1 MESAHRKPNALIN
14 ESSPYLLQ
22 HAYNPVNWFPWSE
35 EALKKAQEEDKLILV
50 SIGYSACHWCHV
62 MERECFEDGLTA
74 EIMNEHFVCIKVD
87 REERPDIDHLYMTAV
102 HLMGGRGGWP
112 LNVFALPDGKP
123 VYGGTYYPKP
133 QWQKVLKELRT
144 LYTEQRSEVEAYG
157 ERLASGI
164 QQSELFKVQDGTKIT
179 RGDLDAAIARWKNG
193 LDHEDGGPNRAPK
206 FPLPNNYQA
215 LLRYAHLS
223 GDDAL
228 MQHVHLTLDKMAMGG
243 IYDQVG
249 GGFARYSTDVFWK
262 VPHFEKMLYDNGQ
275 LLSLYAEAA
284 LQSGNARYRE
294 VVEETIE
301 FTLRELRSPEG
312 GFYSALDADSEG
324 EEGKF
329 YVWEMNELEK
339 ALNTEELNLL
349 NSQFHLDEKGYWEH
363 DRYVLMRRSADA
375 STPELKALLSKMLSI
390 RETRVRPGLDDKIL
404 LSWNAM
410 MLRGLADAYR
420 VFRNEAWLKLAEENL
435 NFIQTHMMQE
445 NGELWHTWKNGKASI
460 HGFLEDYVW
469 LIDALCGLYEATFE
483 EQYLEEASRLMYVC
497 LSIFPTAGKG
507 LLYFTSDRHGEWVAR
522 TIETS
527 DNVIPAS
534 NSVLAV
540 NLYRLGLLVGK
551 PEWMARASEMS
562 TTVRNELL
570 NYGPGYSNWM
580 MLAMFDA
587 FDGKE
592 LVACGENVKAQ
603 MQRIQQVYHPVLVPV
618 AAGLKSKLS
627 IAQNRRENLWY
638 LCRNGACDLPVSSI
652 EEVLHALATSN

>member
-22 HAYNPVNWFPWSE
+22 HAYNPVNWFPWSNA
-35 EALKKAQEEDKLILV
+35 ALKKAQEEDKLILV

-144 LYTEQRSEVEAYG
+144 LYAEQRSEVVEYG

-164 QQSELFKVQDGTKIT
+164 QQSELFKVQEGTKIT
-179 RGDLDAAIARWKNG
+179 RADLDAAIARWKNG

-223 GDDAL
+223 GDEAL

-284 LQSGNARYRE
+284 LQSGKARYQE

-301 FTLRELRSPEG
+301 FVARELRSPEG

-329 YVWEMNELEK
+329 YVWEMEELEK

-435 NFIQTHMMQE
+435 NFIRTHMMQE
-445 NGELWHTWKNGKASI
+445 NGELWHNWKNGKASI

-469 LIDALCGLYEATFE
+469 FIEALCGLYEATFE
-483 EQYLEEASRLMYVC
+483 EQYLEEATRLMYVC
-497 LSIFPTAGKG
+497 LSIFPSAGKG

-540 NLYRLGLLVGK
+540 NLYRLGLLMSK
-551 PEWMARASEMS
+551 PEWIARASEMS

-570 NYGPGYSNWM
+570 NYGPGYSNWI

-592 LVACGENVKAQ
+592 LVSRGENVKAE
-603 MQRIQQVYHPVLVPV
+603 MQRIQQMYHPVLVPV
-618 AAGLKSKLS
+618 AAGLQTQLS
-627 IAQNRRENLWY
+627 IARDRRENLWY
-638 LCRNGACDLPVSSI
+638 LCRNGACDLPVSTV
-652 EEVLHALATSN
+652 EEVFQALHTAN

>member
-22 HAYNPVNWFPWSE
+22 HAYNPVNWFPWSNA
-35 EALKKAQEEDKLILV
+35 ALKKAQEEDKLILV

-144 LYTEQRSEVEAYG
+144 LYAEQRSEVVEYG

-164 QQSELFKVQDGTKIT
+164 QQSELFKVQEGTKIT
-179 RGDLDAAIARWKNG
+179 RADLDAAIARWKNG

-223 GDDAL
+223 GDEAL

-284 LQSGNARYRE
+284 LQSGKARYQE

-301 FTLRELRSPEG
+301 FVARELRSPEG

-329 YVWEMNELEK
+329 YVWEMEELEK

-435 NFIQTHMMQE
+435 NFIRTHMMQE
-445 NGELWHTWKNGKASI
+445 NGELWHNWKNGKASI

-469 LIDALCGLYEATFE
+469 LIEALCGLYEATFE
-483 EQYLEEASRLMYVC
+483 EQYLEEATRLMYVC
-497 LSIFPTAGKG
+497 LSIFPSAGKG

-540 NLYRLGLLVGK
+540 NLYRLGLLMSK
-551 PEWMARASEMS
+551 PEWIARASEMS

-570 NYGPGYSNWM
+570 NYGPGYSNWI

-592 LVACGENVKAQ
+592 LVSRGENVKAE
-603 MQRIQQVYHPVLVPV
+603 MQRIQQMYHPVLVPV
-618 AAGLKSKLS
+618 AAGLQTQLS
-627 IAQNRRENLWY
+627 IACDRRENLWY
-638 LCRNGACDLPVSSI
+638 LCRNGACDLPVSTV
-652 EEVLHALATSN
+652 EEVFQALHTAN

>member
-1 MESAHRKPNALIN
+1 MESAHRKPNALVN

-22 HAYNPVNWFPWSE
+22 HAYNPVNWYPWSD

-74 EIMNEHFVCIKVD
+74 EMMNEHFVCIKVD
-87 REERPDIDHLYMTAV
+87 REERPDVDQLYMTAV

-123 VYGGTYYPKP
+123 VYGGTYYPNP
-133 QWQKVLKELRT
+133 QWQKVLNELRN
-144 LYTEQRSEVEAYG
+144 LYAEQRSEVEEYG
-157 ERLASGI
+157 QRLASGI
-164 QQSELFKVQDGTKIT
+164 QQSELFKVQDGSKIT
-179 RGDLDAAIARWKNG
+179 RADLDAAVARWKNG

-223 GDDAL
+223 GDKAL

-275 LLSLYAEAA
+275 LLSLYSEAA
-284 LQSGNARYRE
+284 LQSGKPRYRE
-294 VVEETIE
+294 VVQETIE
-301 FTLRELRSPEG
+301 FVIRELRSVEG

-324 EEGKF
+324 KEGKF
-329 YVWEMNELEK
+329 YVWEMPELEK
-339 ALNTEELNLL
+339 ALNADELNLL
-349 NSQFHLDEKGYWEH
+349 KTHFYLDEKGYWED
-363 DRYVLMRRSADA
+363 DRYILMRRSADE
-375 STPELKALLSKMLSI
+375 SSPELKSILSKLLSV
-390 RETRVRPGLDDKIL
+390 REARIRPGLDDKIL

-420 VFRNEAWLKLAEENL
+420 VFRNEDWLKLAEENL
-435 NFIQTHMMQE
+435 AFIRKHMMQE
-445 NGELWHTWKNGKASI
+445 NGELWHSWKNGKATI

-469 LIDALCGLYEATFE
+469 LIDALCGLYEASFE
-483 EQYLEEASRLMYVC
+483 EKYLEEATRLMYVS

-507 LLYFTSDRHGEWVAR
+507 LLYFTSDRHGEWVTR
-522 TIETS
+522 TLETS

-534 NSVLAV
+534 NSVLAL
-540 NLYRLGLLVGK
+540 NLHRLGLLMGK
-551 PEWMARASEMS
+551 PEWISRAEEMS
-562 TTVRNELL
+562 TSVRNELL

-592 LVACGENVKAQ
+592 LVVRGENVKAQ
-603 MQRIQQVYHPVLVPV
+603 MQRIQQAYHPVLVPV
-618 AAGLKSKLS
+618 AAGLQTQLS
-627 IAQNRRENLWY
+627 IARDRRENLWY
-638 LCRNGACDLPVSSI
+638 LCRNGACDLPVNSA
-652 EEVLHALATSN
+652 EAVLQSLATSI